1 MFTMLAAAALCDGC
15 PSTGPLKPLCY
26 IQTMLA
32 DSYIV
37 PQCLVRPGT
46 LGGLISLY
54 EGNFIKLA
62 SLLGDSTRLSGQF
75 ISRSSKDCD
84 LHLRI
89 GDGSRYTRE
98 VRLTYVFDEPSGP
111 VADPDLAVRLYLD
124 ARVAE
129 VTAWAGFHRH
139 ELLAGLAERY
149 ARELDRR
156 WARNIVLGKWLDY
169 LLDNGHTYAVT
180 GAR

>member
-1 MFTMLAAAALCDGC
+1 
-15 PSTGPLKPLCY
+15 
-26 IQTMLA
+26 MLA

-37 PQCLVRPGT
+37 PECIVRPGT

-62 SLLGDSTRLSGQF
+62 ALLGDTTQSTGRF
-75 ISRSSKDCD
+75 ISRCRADCD
-84 LHLRI
+84 LHLSI
-89 GDGSRYTRE
+89 EDGSRFTR
-98 VRLTYVFDEPSGP
+98 VLHLTYLFDESSGA
-111 VADPDLAVRLYLD
+111 VADPDMTLRIFLD

-129 VTAWAGFHRH
+129 VVSWAGIHRH
-139 ELLAGLAERY
+139 GFLETLGARY
-149 ARELDRR
+149 GRELDRR
-156 WARNIVLGKWLDY
+156 WARNMVLSKWLDY